1 MIQIDMSIINEKDFP
16 YLNLLDSVE
25 RERLHDICA
34 EAIAFGHQV
43 NAKWTAALL
52 GLPDCA
58 RIELSEFLDRVGV
71 PRRRNH
77 RQRKVYKVPRG
88 NQAPTPT
95 RFEPA
100 PGEIAKL
107 HTVVFASAIG
117 TNEV

>member
-16 YLNLLDSVE
+16 YLNLLDAIE
-25 RERLHDICA
+25 RHRLHEVCA

-43 NAKWTAALL
+43 NAKSTAAFL
-52 GLPDCA
+52 GLPDCS
-58 RIELSEFLDRVGV
+58 RHELSEFLDRVGV

-77 RQRKVYKVPRG
+77 RKRIVSKVPRIHQG
-88 NQAPTPT
+88 LTPP
-95 RFEPA
+95 RYEPA

-107 HTVVFASAIG
+107 HTVIFASAIG

>member
-16 YLNLLDSVE
+16 YLNLLDSME
-25 RERLHDICA
+25 RDRLHEICA

-43 NAKWTAALL
+43 NAKWTAELL

-58 RIELSEFLDRVGV
+58 RIELSEFLDRVGA
-71 PRRRNH
+71 PRRRNR
-77 RQRKVYKVPRG
+77 RQRKVYNVPRTH
-88 NQAPTPT
+88 QDPAPI

-107 HTVVFASAIG
+107 HTIVFASAMG